1 METDYDTKLEIF
13 TADAECNET
22 TTGYYVDDA
31 ECEFSWL
38 QSSLLGV
45 SLAPGIYYIVVD
57 GYGGFYEA
65 IIENDNITN
74 CTLQISHRK
83 QNYGKQNHHI
93 HVAIAPPKNHER
105 IEWFVEKTIEIG
117 IQEISF
123 IVAKRSERNNVKLNR
138 IISRA
143 KEWTGCFA
151 T

>member
-1 METDYDTKLEIF
+1 MDQFFYSKFIREDSI
-13 TADAECNET
+13 
-22 TTGYYVDDA
+22 
-31 ECEFSWL
+31 
-38 QSSLLGV
+38 LLPEDEAHHVLCVIRKRLGEK
-45 SLAPGIYYIVVD
+45 ITVVD

-138 IISRA
+138 IYP
-143 KEWTGCFA
+143 GQLHL
-151 T
+151 